1 MKNREKFN
9 RKREVVEWKENP
21 NRDGRVAFSKGEGI
35 RKDTFGFSNYAT
47 TLAKEKGFCR
57 TEQ

>member
-1 MKNREKFN
+1 MG
-9 RKREVVEWKENP
+9 WKENP
-21 NRDGRVAFSKGEGI
+21 NRDGRVALSKGEGI
-35 RKDTFGFSNYAT
+35 RKDIFGFRNYAT